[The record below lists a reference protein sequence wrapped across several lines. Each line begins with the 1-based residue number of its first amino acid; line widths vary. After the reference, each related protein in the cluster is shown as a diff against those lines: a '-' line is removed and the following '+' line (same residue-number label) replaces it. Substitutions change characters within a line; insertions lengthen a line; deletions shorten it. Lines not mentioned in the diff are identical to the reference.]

1 MKKKLSVF
9 LLFTILAC
17 GVFTFSNNSYAVNQ
31 MKELKDDNY
40 STGVQTLTVLDS
52 QDVSYLTTKETEV
65 TEVIYADFHEVQEHE
80 FIEFTKEIDGHLY
93 KGTLRLYRGV
103 KQEDGS
109 WKVTYSGVIS
119 KVESSNE

>member
-9 LLFTILAC
+9 LLLTILAC
-17 GVFTFSNNSYAVNQ
+17 GIFTFSNNSYAVEQ
-31 MKELKDDNY
+31 MKELKDYNH

-52 QDVSYLTTKETEV
+52 QDVSYLTTKE

-93 KGTLRLYRGV
+93 KGTLRLYRAV
-103 KQEDGS
+103 KQDDGS
-109 WKVTYSGVIS
+109 WKAMYSGAIS
-119 KVESSNE
+119 RGESSNE